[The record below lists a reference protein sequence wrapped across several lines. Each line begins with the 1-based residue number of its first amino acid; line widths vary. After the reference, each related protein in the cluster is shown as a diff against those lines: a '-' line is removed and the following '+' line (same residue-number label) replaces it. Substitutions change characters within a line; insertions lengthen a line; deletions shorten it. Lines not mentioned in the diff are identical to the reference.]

1 MSRLKTLSTALVT
14 VTVFVFGAS
23 GVSAGEEAGMDDLD
37 NYLCKD
43 VMRLSGEDREVSIAL
58 VHGYRLGKMGTTQ
71 FDTQALAE
79 ITDKFMDYCLDNPNE
94 KALASFEKVA
104 K

>member
-1 MSRLKTLSTALVT
+1 MSKLKSVSMALVALT
-14 VTVFVFGAS
+14 VLVFAVP
-23 GVSAGEEAGMDDLD
+23 GVSAEEKAGMNDLND
-37 NYLCKD
+37 SLCKD
-43 VMRLSGEDREVSIAL
+43 VMRLSGKDRDVAMGL
-58 VHGYRLGKMGTTQ
+58 VHGYRLGKKGVTS

-94 KALASFEKVA
+94 KALASFEKIA

>member
-1 MSRLKTLSTALVT
+1 MSRFKTLLMARVPMTVLVS
-14 VTVFVFGAS
+14 GAAD
-23 GVSAGEEAGMDDLD
+23 VSAEEKAGMKDLND
-37 NYLCKD
+37 YLCKD
-43 VMRLSGEDREVSIAL
+43 VMRLSGEDREVTMGL
-58 VHGYRLGKMGTTQ
+58 VHGYRLGKKGVTT
-71 FDTQALAE
+71 FDIQTLAE